1 MILRFAR
8 FALSLLIYQA
18 ISFVLDAERP
28 EFVGLAF
35 TGGFLCIYSPI
46 TTSIYWEKV
55 LSQFLLPS
63 HPPDPPCARYLTRQP
78 NIEVIWSTAFIGK
91 PWNSPQWRANHREAV
106 LKSLICAFL
115 WIHLSN
121 LRQSMHFWVGGRREN
136 LSRHGVHS
144 RDVTWFSDRTQ
155 MVNQLYYKGL
165 FHVDSLAP
173 VLTCHGHM
181 HIVHYKKSVAHQ
193 SALLAATNWRV
204 QVLVF
209 NNQQVPPHQVVPL
222 RRNHG

>member
-1 MILRFAR
+1 MPFIMFFLAFYGVKSSPGTQCYRKVFYYLLKASMKVFGTYILAPMFPWVILWFAR
-8 FALSLLIYQA
+8 LALSLLIYQA

-91 PWNSPQWRANHREAV
+91 P
-106 LKSLICAFL
+106 
-115 WIHLSN
+115 
-121 LRQSMHFWVGGRREN
+121 
-136 LSRHGVHS
+136 
-144 RDVTWFSDRTQ
+144 
-155 MVNQLYYKGL
+155 
-165 FHVDSLAP
+165 
-173 VLTCHGHM
+173 
-181 HIVHYKKSVAHQ
+181 
-193 SALLAATNWRV
+193 
-204 QVLVF
+204 
-209 NNQQVPPHQVVPL
+209 
-222 RRNHG
+222 